1 MSALQAL
8 AIAGAGLV
16 AGTVNT
22 VVGSGSLITFPTLLG
37 FGYPAVLAN
46 VSNTV
51 GLVPGS
57 ASAVVAYRSELA
69 GQGRR
74 VGVLGWA
81 SGAGS
86 LAGAVLLLALPH
98 SVFRHVVPVLILAAC
113 VLVALQPVLARRLA
127 DHHARRPH
135 GGVWLFSSVLASG
148 VYGGYFG
155 AAQGVILMG
164 LLGAFLPDGLQR
176 LNAVKNVLALI
187 VNVVSALFFVAVTH
201 VAWEVAGL
209 VASGAVVGGQLG
221 GVVGRRLSPG
231 LMRAVIIA
239 VGLAAAIA
247 LLVQWQ

>member
-16 AGTVNT
+16 AGTLNT

-57 ASAVVAYRSELA
+57 ASAVIAYRGELG

-74 VGVLGWA
+74 VAVLGWA
-81 SGAGS
+81 SVAGS
-86 LAGAVLLLALPH
+86 VAGAILLLALPQG
-98 SVFRHVVPVLILAAC
+98 VFRHVVPVLILAAC
-113 VLVALQPVLARRLA
+113 VLVAIQPALARRLA
-127 DHHARRPH
+127 EHRRRPH
-135 GGVWLFSSVLASG
+135 GGAWLFSSVLASG

-164 LLGAFLPDGLQR
+164 LLGAFLPDDLQR

-187 VNVVSALFFVAVTH
+187 VNAVSALFFVAATH
-201 VAWEVAGL
+201 IAWGAAGL
-209 VASGAVVGGQLG
+209 IAVGAVVGGQLG
-221 GVVGRRLSPG
+221 AVVGRRLAPG
-231 LMRAVIIA
+231 LLRIVIVA
-239 VGLAAAIA
+239 VGLAAAVA

>member
-1 MSALQAL
+1 MSAAEAL

-57 ASAVVAYRSELA
+57 VSAVVAYRTELG

-74 VGVLGWA
+74 VAVLAWA
-81 SGAGS
+81 SAVGS
-86 LAGAVLLLALPH
+86 LAGAILLLALPH
-98 SVFRHVVPVLILAAC
+98 GVFRHVVPVLILAAC
-113 VLVALQPVLARRLA
+113 VLVALQPMLAKRLTER
-127 DHHARRPH
+127 HVRRPH
-135 GGVWLFSSVLASG
+135 GGASLFSSILATG

-155 AAQGVILMG
+155 AAQGVILIG
-164 LLGAFLPDGLQR
+164 LLGAFLPDSLQR
-176 LNAVKNVLALI
+176 LNAVKNVLALV
-187 VNVVSALFFVAVTH
+187 VNAVSAIFFVAATH
-201 VAWEVAGL
+201 VAWGVAGL
-209 VASGAVVGGQLG
+209 VAAGAVVGGQVG
-221 GVVGRRLSPG
+221 GVIGRRLAPAM
-231 LMRAVIIA
+231 LRAVIIA
-239 VGLAAAIA
+239 VGLSAGVA